1 MVTIDDSTIEGIE
14 ISEKSPEQAALEIL
28 LELRDVGFGRH
39 RAEVLA
45 THFGDVFESKQDA
58 EEALEGLR
66 ARGLAAKSH
75 SKGEMFYRPTQ
86 RALSREE
93 EGG

>member
-14 ISEKSPEQAALEIL
+14 VSDRSPEQAALEIL

-39 RAEVLA
+39 RAEVLV
-45 THFGDVFESKQDA
+45 THFGDVFESHQDA

-75 SKGEMFYRPTQ
+75 SKGEIFYRPTR
-86 RALSREE
+86 RAISSEE
-93 EGG
+93 KGG